1 MQKNKISITADFLLE
16 IKQLRQQK
24 SNTFTIKTK
33 PNPVNLE
40 FYTKNIF
47 QNEDKDFLDK
57 QKLRD
62 FLPAILYYKKFKES
76 SPGEKKLIVHRNL
89 DLYIKMKD

>member
-57 QKLRD
+57 
-62 FLPAILYYKKFKES
+62 
-76 SPGEKKLIVHRNL
+76 
-89 DLYIKMKD
+89 